1 MERQVLVVTT
11 TGDFLLKFE
20 RGDVKLL
27 QSLGYTVHYAAN
39 FTEPPYCRD
48 RREIEALGVRT
59 HHIPIARSPFLFREN
74 WQAFLQLRTL
84 ILEEGITAIHCHT
97 PVGGVLGRLAG
108 KYAPGPR
115 PVVAYTAHGFHF
127 YRGAPWRNWLL
138 YYPAERFLA
147 RYTDLLLVVNDEDYR
162 RARGFPLRPGGS
174 LWKLPGVGLDLER
187 FSPPSP
193 QRRQAL
199 RRAYGLGGEFFLLSL
214 GELNENKNHQVVLRA
229 LAQLKARPQGLPP
242 LRYAICGEGFFRPR
256 LERAIRELGLSGVAE
271 LWGYRRDVPELLAC
285 ADATAFPSRREGL
298 GMAGVESLAMGVP
311 VLAADNRGTREY
323 MEQGGNGFLCRWDDP
338 GDFARGLEALW
349 ALGPGQRQAMSRRC
363 VDAARP
369 FAGKYAQAVMRR
381 VYQEM
386 EEKGGELP
394 GGRECESHRGYGGV

>member
-1 MERQVLVVTT
+1 MER
-11 TGDFLLKFE
+11 K
-20 RGDVKLL
+20 
-27 QSLGYTVHYAAN
+27 TVQLRL
-39 FTEPPYCRD
+39 T
-48 RREIEALGVRT
+48 V
-59 HHIPIARSPFLFREN
+59 
-74 WQAFLQLRTL
+74 LQLLGLLALALCQAVRERNAADYFR
-84 ILEEGITAIHCHT
+84 LEISPA
-97 PVGGVLGRLAG
+97 LA
-108 KYAPGPR
+108 
-115 PVVAYTAHGFHF
+115 
-127 YRGAPWRNWLL
+127 
-138 YYPAERFLA
+138 LA
-147 RYTDLLLVVNDEDYR
+147 
-162 RARGFPLRPGGS
+162 A
-174 LWKLPGVGLDLER
+174 
-187 FSPPSP
+187 
-193 QRRQAL
+193 
-199 RRAYGLGGEFFLLSL
+199 FFLLSL

>member
-1 MERQVLVVTT
+1 M
-11 TGDFLLKFE
+11 
-20 RGDVKLL
+20 
-27 QSLGYTVHYAAN
+27 
-39 FTEPPYCRD
+39 
-48 RREIEALGVRT
+48 
-59 HHIPIARSPFLFREN
+59 
-74 WQAFLQLRTL
+74 
-84 ILEEGITAIHCHT
+84 
-97 PVGGVLGRLAG
+97 LGRLAG

-199 RRAYGLGGEFFLLSL
+199 RRAYGLGEEFFLLSL

-271 LWGYRRDVPELLAC
+271 LWGLPPGRAGAVGLRRRHRLPPPAGR
-285 ADATAFPSRREGL
+285 AWAWR
-298 GMAGVESLAMGVP
+298 GVESLAMGVP

-381 VYQEM
+381 VQ
-386 EEKGGELP
+386 
-394 GGRECESHRGYGGV
+394 SSAA